1 MLMAQEGGSNEDH
14 LFLPRPLLFFLFKSL
29 MHGENL
35 SVANSQYITETAAI
49 LQKAFRSGRGHPG
62 GNE

>member
-1 MLMAQEGGSNEDH
+1 MKKSCVFFCFSGKSNA
-14 LFLPRPLLFFLFKSL
+14 FGK
-29 MHGENL
+29 L
-35 SVANSQYITETAAI
+35 SVADSQYITETAAI